1 MKQAKLSITVKK
13 VQAKIVSIKLVHPLS
28 CITKQ
33 HHSTVQTSVFTYYS
47 FFYNFKVLSYA
58 YLAHM
63 PVNSLLAPPL
73 VNESSAFSVKEVQ
86 HRTSPK
92 PQKMKKVQKNGIF
105 SRYKTHHTYGTLMKS
120 RHGLLSVH
128 TCDQSATCGILTETE
143 MHQLFF
149 THSLNLTYPFPD
161 VLHKITEIHQCNCNL
176 LTGNL

>member
-28 CITKQ
+28 CTTKQ

-47 FFYNFKVLSYA
+47 FFYNFKVLSYV

-120 RHGLLSVH
+120 RHGLLSVPVINLPPGESWQRQKCINYSSH
-128 TCDQSATCGILTETE
+128 IHWTWHIP
-143 MHQLFF
+143 F
-149 THSLNLTYPFPD
+149 LTYCI
-161 VLHKITEIHQCNCNL
+161 K
-176 LTGNL
+176 

>member
-28 CITKQ
+28 CTTKQ

-105 SRYKTHHTYGTLMKS
+105 SRDKTHHTHM
-120 RHGLLSVH
+120 GLWWRAD
-128 TCDQSATCGILTETE
+128 TAYCQSIPVINLPPGESWQRQKCINYSSHIHWTWHIP
-143 MHQLFF
+143 F
-149 THSLNLTYPFPD
+149 LTYCI
-161 VLHKITEIHQCNCNL
+161 K
-176 LTGNL
+176 